1 MPRIMT
7 IWLPRWPVQ
16 RRLLERPEWRAL
28 PVFVCRRERRGVMT
42 VVSWAWAE
50 PPRSAARRAGGRRP
64 RIPEG
69 MSLAEAMAV
78 LSLAHGS
85 PACHV
90 AEVVPD
96 DPAAD
101 RAALDQLGRWCRRFS
116 PTVGI
121 MDDAAWTP
129 AECIHLDV
137 TGTANF
143 FGGEAALART
153 AVWTLAARGVHGRV
167 AIADTCAA
175 SWAAARH
182 TDLLRDPR
190 EAVGSRSTLVS
201 RRRRRWGVVPA
212 GAQRQWKGEA
222 AALAG
227 LPLTAL
233 RLDQATIG
241 MLGELGIDT
250 IGGALRLPA
259 AALASRFPPL
269 LSLRLAQFT
278 GAVAEPRA
286 APRGEEL
293 PQATQAFEV
302 PLAGREEIRQTL
314 EHVIDR
320 LVAAC
325 VAPLAARGKGVLA
338 LQVRL
343 EQAAAASAATAA
355 PIVVDVGLFRPSVS
369 VRHLVDLV
377 RLRLERVRLAG
388 DVEGVAVE
396 VLAAGTVACRQRSL
410 FETHDADDAAGIE
423 PLLDRL
429 SSRLGR
435 GAVFE
440 PKGVADAQPEQAWLA
455 APPGT
460 GVVRTDGR
468 DAGGGAASEPRTE
481 GRAGSRSQHGPR
493 RERAP
498 RERSGW
504 EQVRWGDRVPLAS
517 LTLQRAA
524 GRRPLWMLPRPLPL
538 EPLRAGPVAIAPD
551 GPPLRFRLGDEVHA
565 VVQAHGPERI
575 ETAWWRGPTV
585 RRDYYVVETES
596 GGRFWVFR
604 RLRDGGW
611 FLHGTFA

>member
-16 RRLLERPEWRAL
+16 RRLLERPEWRAV
-28 PVFVCRRERRGVMT
+28 PVFVCRRERRGVMA

-50 PPRSAARRAGGRRP
+50 PPRAAGRRSAGRRP
-64 RIPEG
+64 RIPQG

-85 PACHV
+85 RACHV
-90 AEVVPD
+90 AEVVHD
-96 DPAAD
+96 DPVAD

-121 MDDAAWTP
+121 LDDADWGA

-143 FGGEAALART
+143 FGGESALVRT
-153 AVWTLAARGVHGRV
+153 AVWTLASRGVHARA

-175 SWAAARH
+175 AWAAARH
-182 TDLLRDPR
+182 TDLLPDPVDMTTGR
-190 EAVGSRSTLVS
+190 ASQPPRK
-201 RRRRRWGVVPA
+201 RRWAVVPA
-212 GAQRQWKGEA
+212 GAQRLKSGPTA
-222 AALAG
+222 PLSG
-227 LPLTAL
+227 LPLPAL
-233 RLDQATIG
+233 RLDQATLG

-269 LSLRLAQFT
+269 LARRLAQFT
-278 GAVAEPRA
+278 GAVAEPLA

-293 PQATQAFEV
+293 PQATQAFDV
-302 PLAGREEIRQTL
+302 PLAGRDEIRQTL
-314 EHVIDR
+314 EDVIDR
-320 LVAAC
+320 LVTAC
-325 VAPLAARGKGVLA
+325 VAPLAAQGKGVQA

-343 EQAAAASAATAA
+343 EQAAVASAATAA
-355 PIVVDVGLFRPSVS
+355 PIVIDVGLFRPSIS

-388 DVEGVAVE
+388 DIEGVAVE
-396 VLAAGTVACRQRSL
+396 VVAAGIVACRQRSL
-410 FETHDADDAAGIE
+410 FETDDVGDGAGIE

-435 GAVFE
+435 AAVFE
-440 PKGVADAQPEQAWLA
+440 PKGVADAQPEQAWIA
-455 APPGT
+455 VPPGM
-460 GVVRTDGR
+460 GPVRTSGR
-468 DAGGGAASEPRTE
+468 DAGGVATVGPTAAGRTVPRP
-481 GRAGSRSQHGPR
+481 GDLPR
-493 RERAP
+493 
-498 RERSGW
+498 
-504 EQVRWGDRVPLAS
+504 DRVRQAGVTP
-517 LTLQRAA
+517 RPAA
-524 GRRPLWMLPRPLPL
+524 GRRPIWLLPRPVLL
-538 EPLRAGPVAIAPD
+538 EPLRAGVVAIAPD

-565 VVQAHGPERI
+565 IVQAHGPERI

-585 RRDYYVVETES
+585 RRDYYVVETQS
-596 GGRFWVFR
+596 GGRFWLFR
-604 RLRDGGW
+604 RLRDGNW

>member
-16 RRLLERPEWRAL
+16 RRLQERPEWRAV

-50 PPRSAARRAGGRRP
+50 PPRSAAGRAGGRRP

-85 PACHV
+85 AACHV
-90 AEVVPD
+90 AEVVHD

-101 RAALDQLGRWCRRFS
+101 RAALDLVGRWCRRFS

-121 MDDAAWTP
+121 MDDAAWAP

-153 AVWTLAARGVHGRV
+153 AVWTLAARGLHARV

-175 SWAAARH
+175 AWAAARH
-182 TDLLRDPR
+182 TDLVRDPG
-190 EAVGSRSTLVS
+190 EVVGPRSGFVP
-201 RRRRRWGVVPA
+201 RRRRWAVVPA
-212 GAQRQWKGEA
+212 AAQRLWKGEA
-222 AALAG
+222 AVLAG

-233 RLDQATIG
+233 RLDPTTIG

-259 AALASRFPPL
+259 ASIASRFPPL

-278 GAVAEPRA
+278 GAVAEPLA

-293 PQATQAFEV
+293 PQAIQSFEV

-325 VAPLAARGKGVLA
+325 VAPLAARGQGVLA

-355 PIVVDVGLFRPSVS
+355 PIVVDVGLFRPSIS
-369 VRHLVDLV
+369 IRHLVDLV

-410 FETHDADDAAGIE
+410 FETPDADDAAGIE

-440 PKGVADAQPEQAWLA
+440 PKGVADAQPEQAWIA
-455 APPGT
+455 VPPGM
-460 GVVRTDGR
+460 GVVRTAGR
-468 DAGGGAASEPRTE
+468 DAAGGV
-481 GRAGSRSQHGPR
+481 
-493 RERAP
+493 
-498 RERSGW
+498 
-504 EQVRWGDRVPLAS
+504 VRQP
-517 LTLQRAA
+517 RAA
-524 GRRPLWMLPRPLPL
+524 GRRPLWMLPRPRPL
-538 EPLRAGPVAIAPD
+538 EPLRAGPVAITPD
-551 GPPLRFRLGDEVHA
+551 GPPLRFRLGDDVHA

>member
-16 RRLLERPEWRAL
+16 RRLLEKPEWRGV

-42 VVSWAWAE
+42 VASWAWAE
-50 PPRSAARRAGGRRP
+50 PPRAAARRSGGRRP

-85 PACHV
+85 HACHV
-90 AEVVPD
+90 AEVVSD
-96 DPAAD
+96 DPAQD
-101 RAALDQLGRWCRRFS
+101 RVALEQLGRWCRRFS

-121 MDDAAWTP
+121 MEDADWGA

-137 TGTANF
+137 NGTANF

-153 AVWTLAARGVHGRV
+153 AVWTLAARGMHARV

-182 TDLLRDPR
+182 TDLLCEPGEQAGGR
-190 EAVGSRSTLVS
+190 ASLASRK
-201 RRRRRWGVVPA
+201 RRWGVVPA
-212 GAQRQWKGEA
+212 GVQRLKNGPA
-222 AALAG
+222 AMLAG

-233 RLDQATIG
+233 RLDAATIG

-250 IGGALRLPA
+250 IGGVLRLPA
-259 AALASRFPPL
+259 AAIASRFPSL
-269 LSLRLAQFT
+269 LARRLAQFT
-278 GAVAEPRA
+278 GAVAEPLA

-293 PQATQAFEV
+293 PQAAQAFEV
-302 PLAGREEIRQTL
+302 PLAGRDEIRKTL
-314 EHVIDR
+314 EDVIDR
-320 LVAAC
+320 LVTAC
-325 VAPLAARGKGVLA
+325 VAPLAGRGQGVLA

-343 EQAAAASAATAA
+343 EQAAGGSAATAA
-355 PIVVDVGLFRPSVS
+355 PTVIDVGLFRPSLS

-377 RLRLERVRLAG
+377 RLRLERVRLDG
-388 DVEGVAVE
+388 DIEGVAVE
-396 VLAAGTVACRQRSL
+396 VVAVGTVACRQRSL
-410 FETHDADDAAGIE
+410 FETQAAGDAAGIE

-435 GAVFE
+435 TAVFE
-440 PKGVADAQPEQAWLA
+440 PKPVADPQPELAWVA
-455 APPGT
+455 TPPDAGPIRT
-460 GVVRTDGR
+460 GGR
-468 DAGGGAASEPRTE
+468 AAGGGVAGAPIAADRDGVRPR
-481 GRAGSRSQHGPR
+481 
-493 RERAP
+493 
-498 RERSGW
+498 
-504 EQVRWGDRVPLAS
+504 DRVRHGGLPA
-517 LTLQRAA
+517 RMAA
-524 GRRPLWMLPRPLPL
+524 GRRPIWMLPRPLPL
-538 EPLRAGPVAIAPD
+538 EPLRGGAVAVVSDAP
-551 GPPLRFRLGDEVHA
+551 PPRFRLGGTVHA
-565 VVQAHGPERI
+565 IVQVHGPERI

-596 GGRFWVFR
+596 GGRFWLFR

-611 FLHGTFA
+611 FLHGMFA